1 MITEKT
7 VTLENTPYLFAATI
21 LRRFAPNEVL
31 FMEAMEAG
39 NGSLNTAWDYVQVQ
53 SERYLN
59 NSFAGIFGKVDD
71 SVVLAYKADCY
82 ATKRYLE
89 DLSSAIG
96 GDIEH
101 GEV

>member
-7 VTLENTPYLFAATI
+7 TLENTPYLFAATI

-53 SERYLN
+53 PERYLN

-71 SVVLAYKADCY
+71 SVVLAYEADCY
-82 ATKRYLE
+82 ATKHYLE

>member
-7 VTLENTPYLFAATI
+7 VTLETPYLFAATI

-39 NGSLNTAWDYVQVQ
+39 NGSLNAAWDYVQVQ
-53 SERYLN
+53 SERYLKK
-59 NSFAGIFGKVDD
+59 SFAGIFGKVDD

-89 DLSSAIG
+89 DLSAAIG